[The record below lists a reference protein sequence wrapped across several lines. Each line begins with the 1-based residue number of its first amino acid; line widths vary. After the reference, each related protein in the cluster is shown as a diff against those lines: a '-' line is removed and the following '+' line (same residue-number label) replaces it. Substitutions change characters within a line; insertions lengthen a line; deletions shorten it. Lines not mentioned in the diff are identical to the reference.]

1 MDEREAA
8 RNGGLLAQK
17 FRGTDFEVAGTGFGD
32 GRHDSPLVALV
43 QAAPDGCNFVR
54 TNRLL
59 VISESTNQH
68 AVSIAVKAVACLNS
82 MVVSSEDFFAA
93 CECADQR

>member
-1 MDEREAA
+1 MDEREAV
-8 RNGGLLAQK
+8 RNGGLPARK

-43 QAAPDGCNFVR
+43 RAAPDGCNPFGTYR
-54 TNRLL
+54 QL

-68 AVSIAVKAVACLNS
+68 AVSIAVKAVSCLNS
-82 MVVSSEDFFAA
+82 MVVRSEDFFAT